1 MGFMLYVLTMLMW
14 IVSGSAMLLSGF
26 DVIPTIIASICL
38 ALNLA
43 VVRFT

>member
-14 IVSGSAMLLSGF
+14 ITAGSAMILSGF
-26 DVIPTIIASICL
+26 DLVPTIIAAVCL

-43 VVRFT
+43 VVRFA